1 MTKRHPSATLGTNEE
16 SLANEVQSMISY
28 EEARKFVLQN
38 LSPLTPKEI
47 EVKDALG
54 VVVAEVVHAREPSP
68 RFANSAMDGFAL
80 RAEDTTDG
88 GVRLKIVDTIFAG
101 DLATT
106 KVRSGEAARIMTGA
120 PLPDGA
126 DSICMREEA
135 AVDADGLHVLIH
147 RTAQH
152 GDYVRLVGDDVTVG
166 QELVGIGT
174 VVGPAL
180 LGVLAS
186 QGIASVVAHP
196 RPRVGV
202 LSTGN
207 ELSDSND
214 DLGAGK
220 IRDANRPS
228 LLASLARSGLTPVD
242 LGIAGD
248 TPGAI
253 TEALVHGMRV
263 CDAVISTGGVSVG
276 DADFVKSV
284 LAELVGDSARS
295 MQVAIRPGKP
305 FAFAVD
311 PTSGAPF
318 FGLAGNP
325 VSTLV
330 GFELFVRPALRLLA
344 GHTELDRPTASTV
357 LNCPLPRRRDG
368 KLNLVHVNVGFEN
381 DGRLHVK
388 SVSRLGSH
396 LLHAIAD
403 ANAIAMV
410 PDGDGLSTGQ
420 EVAAMIIDT
429 ERLNAL

>member
-1 MTKRHPSATLGTNEE
+1 
-16 SLANEVQSMISY
+16 MISY
-28 EEARKFVLQN
+28 EEARAFVLKD
-38 LSPLTPKEI
+38 LRPLAPRD
-47 EVKDALG
+47 VDLKDALG
-54 VVVAEVVHAREPSP
+54 LVTADVIRAREPSP
-68 RFANSAMDGFAL
+68 RFENSAMDGFAL
-80 RAEDTTDG
+80 RAEDAADG
-88 GVRLKIVDTIFAG
+88 EVRLKIVGTVFAG
-101 DLATT
+101 DVGAAVM
-106 KVRSGEAARIMTGA
+106 KSGEAIRIMTGA

-126 DSICMREEA
+126 DSVCMREEA
-135 AVDADGLHVLIH
+135 TVEAEGNTVLIH
-147 RTAQH
+147 RTVKH
-152 GDYVRLVGDDVTVG
+152 GEFVRLVGDDVVVG
-166 QELVGIGT
+166 QELVGIGC
-174 VVGPAL
+174 VIEPAL

-186 QGIASVVAHP
+186 QGVASVFAHP

-214 DLGAGK
+214 ELGTGK
-220 IRDANRPS
+220 IRDANGPS
-228 LLASLARSGLTPVD
+228 LLALLARSGFTPVD

-248 TPGAI
+248 TPGEI
-253 TEALVHGMRV
+253 TEALERGMRT
-263 CDAVISTGGVSVG
+263 CDAIVSTGGVSVG

-305 FAFAVD
+305 FAFATD
-311 PTSGAPF
+311 PSSGTPF

-344 GHTELDRPTASTV
+344 GNGELNRPTAPMV
-357 LNCPLPRRRDG
+357 LDCPLPRRCDG
-368 KLNLVHVNVGFEN
+368 KLNLVHVIARFED

-396 LLHAIAD
+396 LLNAIAD

-410 PDGDGLSTGQ
+410 PDCDGLGVGQ
-420 EVAAMIIDT
+420 EVTAMIIDT
-429 ERLNAL
+429 ERLNGVTWPS

>member
-1 MTKRHPSATLGTNEE
+1 
-16 SLANEVQSMISY
+16 MISLD
-28 EEARKFVLQN
+28 EARQFVLRD
-38 LSPLTPKEI
+38 LRPLEPKEI
-47 EVKDALG
+47 GLDDALG
-54 VVVAEVVHAREPSP
+54 LVTARIVTAREPSP
-68 RFANSAMDGFAL
+68 RFANSSMDGFAL
-80 RAEDTTDG
+80 RAEDTANG

-101 DLATT
+101 DVAAR
-106 KVRSGEAARIMTGA
+106 VIQPGEAARIMTGA

-126 DSICMREEA
+126 DSVCMREEA
-135 AVDADGLHVLIH
+135 TVDADGTNVLIQ
-147 RTAQH
+147 RAANY
-152 GDYVRLVGDDVTVG
+152 GEFVRLVGDDVNIG
-166 QELVGIGT
+166 DELVGTG
-174 VVGPAL
+174 VVIEPAL

-186 QGIASVVAHP
+186 QGIAAVFAHP

-207 ELSDSND
+207 ELSDSPD
-214 DLGAGK
+214 DLAAGS

-228 LLASLARSGLTPVD
+228 LLASLTRSGFTPVD

-248 TPGAI
+248 TPSDIA
-253 TEALVHGMRV
+253 EALERGMRT

-284 LAELVGDSARS
+284 LADLVGDSARS

-311 PTSGAPF
+311 RSSGTPF

-344 GHTELDRPTASTV
+344 GHRELDRPTTSMI
-357 LNCPLPRRRDG
+357 LDYPLARRRDG
-368 KLNLVHVNVGFEN
+368 KLNLVHVTARFES

-388 SVSRLGSH
+388 KVSRLGSH
-396 LLHAIAD
+396 LLSAISD

-410 PDGDGLSTGQ
+410 PDGDGLDAGQ
-420 EVAAMIIDT
+420 NVDAMIIAT
-429 ERLNAL
+429 EQLNGD

>member
-1 MTKRHPSATLGTNEE
+1 
-16 SLANEVQSMISY
+16 MISY
-28 EEARKFVLQN
+28 EEARQFVLTD
-38 LSPLTPKEI
+38 LAALAPRDVELG
-47 EVKDALG
+47 DALG
-54 VVVAEVVHAREPSP
+54 TVSAAAVAAREPSP
-68 RFANSAMDGFAL
+68 SFPNSAMDGFAI
-80 RAEDTTDG
+80 RAADTAG
-88 GVRLKIVDTIFAG
+88 GEVRLGIVNTIFAG
-101 DLATT
+101 DLGSSVVKT
-106 KVRSGEAARIMTGA
+106 GEAARIMTGA

-135 AVDADGLHVLIH
+135 VVSDDGGTVLVS
-147 RTAQH
+147 RPVQA
-152 GDYVRLVGDDVTVG
+152 GEYVRLVGDDIIVG
-166 QELVGIGT
+166 QELVGVGEVI
-174 VVGPAL
+174 GPAL

-186 QGIASVVAHP
+186 QGVRSILAHP

-207 ELSDSND
+207 ELTDSND
-214 DLGAGK
+214 ELEVGK

-228 LLASLARSGLTPVD
+228 LLASLAGSGFVPVD

-248 TPGAI
+248 TARDI
-253 TEALVHGMRV
+253 TEALQHGIRA

-284 LAELVGDSARS
+284 LADLAGDRARS

-311 PTSGAPF
+311 SSGVPL

-330 GFELFVRPALRLLA
+330 GFELFVRPALRRLA
-344 GHTELDRPTASTV
+344 GYRELDRPTASAI
-357 LNCPLPRRRDG
+357 LDCPLPRRRDG
-368 KLNLVHVNVGFEN
+368 KLNLVHVRVRFES

-403 ANAIAMV
+403 ANALAMV
-410 PDGDGLSTGQ
+410 PDGEGLEPGE
-420 EVAAMIIDT
+420 EVAAMIMDADQ
-429 ERLNAL
+429 LNGA